1 MSLKIEKIK
10 NLQKFSM
17 LAEGLLR
24 LQCID
29 RNSEND
35 KENILTNSISGT
47 VLFPWFSTHW
57 G

>member
-1 MSLKIEKIK
+1 
-10 NLQKFSM
+10 M

-29 RNSEND
+29 GNPEND
-35 KENILTNSISGT
+35 KENILTNSVSGT